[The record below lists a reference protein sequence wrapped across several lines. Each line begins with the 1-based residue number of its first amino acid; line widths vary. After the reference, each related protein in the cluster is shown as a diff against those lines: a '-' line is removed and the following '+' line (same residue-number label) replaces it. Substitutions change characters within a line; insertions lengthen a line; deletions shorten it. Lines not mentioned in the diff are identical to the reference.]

1 MGPKIR
7 QLKFLRMLTCYACV
21 LGGVTTVILT
31 VLVLNQALLFTAKLS
46 IHKFLQQFPLGM
58 MLRCFNMPR

>member
-7 QLKFLRMLTCYACV
+7 QLNFLRMLTCYACV
-21 LGGVTTVILT
+21 LGVVTTVILM
-31 VLVLNQALLFTAKLS
+31 LVLNQALLFAAKLS

-58 MLRCFNMPR
+58 ILRCFNMLR